1 MNIVKKET
9 NISFNEYSDFSIK
22 VINFNDI
29 INGTNIIIFN
39 TSGSMYFNLSIDQTF
54 KTIYISMSFI
64 V

>member
-9 NISFNEYSDFSIK
+9 NISFNEYSDLSIK

-29 INGTNIIIFN
+29 INGTNMIIFN

-54 KTIYISMSFI
+54 KTIYIYHCHS
-64 V
+64 